1 MAALMRWGRR
11 DGLGD
16 THEVFLTMLHQ
27 ARQAVAVALA
37 ARVGQVDVAP
47 ALATVAELE
56 ANADDA
62 EMHLRRLL
70 LVHASVHGAG
80 DIPACLTYMSIG
92 KDAERIS
99 DLALGLC
106 RIAEHAEP
114 PSPALRE
121 DLARVG
127 AAVVAVLD
135 RVPDV
140 IEAEDVDAAR
150 MLIKQAR
157 AAQQACSAR
166 LDDVIRDESGDDV
179 PQAALA
185 GDVVDGSTWRVDW
198 SEQPVALALTYRHL
212 GRIAANALN
221 IVSSVV
227 VPLDRLDYPASQ
239 D

>member
-1 MAALMRWGRR
+1 MARGRR
-11 DGLGD
+11 HDSFD
-16 THEVFLTMLHQ
+16 EAQIEFVAMLHE
-27 ARQAVAVALA
+27 ARRALASALA
-37 ARVGQVDVAP
+37 ARLGEVDVAT
-47 ALATVAELE
+47 ACEEVAELE
-56 ANADDA
+56 QRADVA
-62 EMHLRRLL
+62 EMRLRRRL
-70 LVHASVHGAG
+70 LVHATVHGAG
-80 DIPACLTYMSIG
+80 DVPACLTYMSIG

-114 PSPALRE
+114 PSPAVR
-121 DLARVG
+121 DDVARVG

-135 RVPDV
+135 GVPDV

-150 MLIKQAR
+150 VLIKQAR

-185 GDVVDGSTWRVDW
+185 GDVVDRSTWRVHW

-221 IVSSVV
+221 IVSSFV
-227 VPLDRLDYPASQ
+227 VPLDRLDYPAPQ

>member
-1 MAALMRWGRR
+1 VRGRR
-11 DGLGD
+11 RDSFD
-16 THEVFLTMLHQ
+16 EAHVEFVAMLHE
-27 ARQAVAVALA
+27 ARRALASALA
-37 ARVGQVDVAP
+37 ARLGEGDVA
-47 ALATVAELE
+47 AACAEVAELE
-56 ANADDA
+56 QRADAA
-62 EMHLRRLL
+62 EMRLRRHL
-70 LVHASVHGAG
+70 LVHATVHGAV

-121 DLARVG
+121 DLAHVG
-127 AAVVAVLD
+127 AAVTAVLAG
-135 RVPDV
+135 VPGV

-150 MLIKQAR
+150 VLIKQAR

-185 GDVVDGSTWRVDW
+185 DDMVDGSTWRMHW

>member
-1 MAALMRWGRR
+1 MGRR
-11 DGLGD
+11 NRGDGVD
-16 THEVFLTMLHQ
+16 DAHRVFLTMLDE
-27 ARQAVAVALA
+27 AGRAVGMALA
-37 ARVGQVDVAP
+37 ARLGEADVEEA
-47 ALATVAELE
+47 AAAVADLE
-56 ANADDA
+56 RRADAA
-62 EMHLRRLL
+62 EIQLRRLL
-70 LVHASVHGAG
+70 LVHASVHGAD
-80 DIPACLTYMSIG
+80 DIAACLTYMSIG

-114 PSPALRE
+114 PSPALR
-121 DLARVG
+121 DDVARVG

-135 RVPDV
+135 GVPDV

-150 MLIKQAR
+150 VLIKQAR

-185 GDVVDGSTWRVDW
+185 GDVVDRSTWRVHW

-227 VPLDRLDYPASQ
+227 VPLDRLDYPAPQ

>member
-1 MAALMRWGRR
+1 
-11 DGLGD
+11 
-16 THEVFLTMLHQ
+16 MLHE
-27 ARQAVAVALA
+27 ARRALSGALA
-37 ARVGQVDVAP
+37 ARLGDIDVVTA
-47 ALATVAELE
+47 AAEVAELE
-56 ANADDA
+56 QRADAA
-62 EMHLRRLL
+62 EMRLRRQL
-70 LVHASVHGAG
+70 LVHATVHGAG

-106 RIAEHAEP
+106 RIAELAQP
-114 PSPALRE
+114 PPGPAHD
-121 DLARVG
+121 DLARLG

-135 RVPDV
+135 AVPGV
-140 IEAEDVDAAR
+140 IEAEDTDAAR
-150 MLIKQAR
+150 DLIKQAR

-166 LDDVIRDESGDDV
+166 LDDVIRSESGDAF
-179 PQAALA
+179 PHAAQADA
-185 GDVVDGSTWRVDW
+185 VVDRTATWALDPG
-198 SEQPVALALTYRHL
+198 QPVALALTYRHL

>member
-1 MAALMRWGRR
+1 MRWGRS
-11 DGLGD
+11 DGLD
-16 THEVFLTMLHQ
+16 TTHEVFVTMLRQ
-27 ARQAVAVALA
+27 ARQAVSVALA
-37 ARVGQVDVAP
+37 ARVGQVDVAE

-56 ANADDA
+56 AEADDA

-114 PSPALRE
+114 PSSTLRD
-121 DLARVG
+121 DLVRLG

-135 RVPDV
+135 GVPDV
-140 IEAEDVDAAR
+140 LETEDVDAAR
-150 MLIKQAR
+150 VLIKQAR

-185 GDVVDGSTWRVDW
+185 SDVVDGSMWRVHW

-212 GRIAANALN
+212 GRIAANVLN

-227 VPLDRLDYPASQ
+227 VPLDRLDYPATE